1 MESSPDYGYVEFAS
15 ISDAGLVRDHNED
28 SFLTLP
34 LCGVFAVAD
43 GMGGGAAGEVASSI
57 VVESLREAC
66 NKVAADSPGERKYTV
81 QQTLHKAN
89 AEVLRYMREH
99 GFSAMGSTVVALV
112 LDSWDAGQAYVC
124 HVGDS
129 RLYCL
134 RSGELF
140 CLTVDHSMGEEMRK
154 KNPAQRANLPEKLAR
169 VLTRV
174 IGSEGLLVPEW
185 QQVAICPGDVL
196 LLCSDGVYGEM
207 SEEELTKALGSASLQ
222 GALDFIR
229 ERVLAHGA
237 SDNFTALCLK
247 VGATL
252 PRAAVVEEWERE
264 ESDLLLRVAEERR
277 DYGAK

>member
-1 MESSPDYGYVEFAS
+1 MRGLATKKTKT
-15 ISDAGLVRDHNED
+15 DA
-28 SFLTLP
+28 
-34 LCGVFAVAD
+34 
-43 GMGGGAAGEVASSI
+43 
-57 VVESLREAC
+57 
-66 NKVAADSPGERKYTV
+66 NKKYPGSKFN
-81 QQTLHKAN
+81 QKAIDN
-89 AEVLRYMREH
+89 AEKNAVN
-99 GFSAMGSTVVALV
+99 VNVALDKKGNTPNATEEY
-112 LDSWDAGQAYVC
+112 L
-124 HVGDS
+124 
-129 RLYCL
+129 
-134 RSGELF
+134 
-140 CLTVDHSMGEEMRK
+140 EEMRK
-154 KNPAQRANLPEKLAR
+154 KNPAQRTNLPEKLAR